1 MIVIN
6 NPRQSDP
13 YQRRSQWN
21 PVAIKKSREDN
32 VTLIDK
38 SFSRRALL
46 KGTSAAAAG
55 LGALSF
61 GGDSRGFITGAFAAD
76 QPAMGTWPAGSQ
88 GSAVFVGA
96 SVPRTG
102 TYAVQGEDE
111 LKGYQLAI
119 EHINEGN
126 ELVKKISPK
135 TKKGV
140 LGKEVK
146 LVVADSGAKPNE
158 AVQAQQR
165 FITENKAVMITGGT
179 SSAVAVALN
188 KLAQREK
195 VLFVC
200 GISGSNDT
208 TGKDCVRYGFRQN
221 FYGQTAASAIIPV
234 LVKEFGKNK
243 KAAYMTPDYT
253 YGHTVTKSMQDGLAS
268 AGWTTVT
275 NQVSPLGAPDFSSY
289 LLNVANSGAEVLI
302 NVNWGHDAVLSI
314 QQAKQFG
321 VLDKMKLVVPYQVP
335 FLARETG
342 GLMQGVYAAT
352 DYWWTIED
360 KYPLAK
366 MFNAAFEKKYGYKPE
381 WGAENAYVSFLH
393 WARMVE
399 EAGTFYP
406 PDVIRAYEKSETI
419 PSLVGDVSYR
429 KEDHQCVRPVIIVKG
444 KMQKDMKNK
453 EDYYDVV
460 EIVPGAGVMQKPD
473 AFGCNLG
480 DYS

>member
-1 MIVIN
+1 M
-6 NPRQSDP
+6 
-13 YQRRSQWN
+13 
-21 PVAIKKSREDN
+21 
-32 VTLIDK
+32 
-38 SFSRRALL
+38 
-46 KGTSAAAAG
+46 
-55 LGALSF
+55 
-61 GGDSRGFITGAFAAD
+61 FIG
-76 QPAMGTWPAGSQ
+76 
-88 GSAVFVGA
+88 V

-111 LKGYQLAI
+111 LKGYQLAV
-119 EHINEGN
+119 EHINDGH
-126 ELVKKISPK
+126 ELIKKISPK

-146 LVVADSGAKPNE
+146 LGVADSAAKPNE

-221 FYGQTAASAIIPV
+221 FFGQTAAAAIAPV

-243 KAAYMTPDYT
+243 KVAYMTPDYT
-253 YGHTVTKSMQDGLAS
+253 YGHTVTKSMQDNTAD

-289 LLNVANSGAEVLI
+289 LLNVANSGADVLI

-366 MFNAAFEKKYGYKPE
+366 MFNDGVREEVRLQAGVGRGKRLYQLRAL
-381 WGAENAYVSFLH
+381 GAHGRGGRQLLSAGRHQDLREGRDHSVAGRRRALPQGRPPVRPPGHHRQGQDAKGHEGQGRLLRRGRNRPGRGPDA
-393 WARMVE
+393 
-399 EAGTFYP
+399 EAGRVRLQARRLHLSADLRP
-406 PDVIRAYEKSETI
+406 RRRGR
-419 PSLVGDVSYR
+419 SLACGADFCAR
-429 KEDHQCVRPVIIVKG
+429 CVRRAGIARKPDPAIVCHDQLG
-444 KMQKDMKNK
+444 QFRF
-453 EDYYDVV
+453 
-460 EIVPGAGVMQKPD
+460 AGVQR
-473 AFGCNLG
+473 AGARRACWR
-480 DYS
+480 

>member
-1 MIVIN
+1 MTAN
-6 NPRQSDP
+6 RH
-13 YQRRSQWN
+13 
-21 PVAIKKSREDN
+21 
-32 VTLIDK
+32 
-38 SFSRRALL
+38 SRRDFLRQAVAT
-46 KGTSAAAAG
+46 GAG
-55 LGALSF
+55 VGALS
-61 GGDSRGFITGAFAAD
+61 TGLTPFM
-76 QPAMGTWPAGSQ
+76 AMPVWAKDEPPIGTWPAGSQ
-88 GSAVFVGA
+88 GSSVGIGVA
-96 SVPRTG
+96 VPRTG

-111 LKGYQLAI
+111 LKGWQLAV
-119 EHINEGN
+119 EHINSGH
-126 ELVKKISPK
+126 ELMKKISPK
-135 TKKGV
+135 TTKGV

-146 LVVADSGAKPNE
+146 LYVADSAAKPND

-165 FITENKAVMITGGT
+165 FITENKVVLMTGST

-195 VLFVC
+195 VLYVT

-221 FYGQTAASAIIPV
+221 FFGQTAAAAIAPV
-234 LVKEFGKNK
+234 LVKQFGKNK

-253 YGHTVTKSMQDGLAS
+253 YGHTVTKAVQDATK
-268 AGWTTVT
+268 ADGWTTVT

-289 LLNVANSGAEVLI
+289 LLNIANSGADVLI

-366 MFNAAFEKKYGYKPE
+366 LFNAAFEKKYNYKPE
-381 WGAENAYVSFLH
+381 WGAANSYVSFAH
-393 WARMVE
+393 WAHMVE

-406 PDVIRAYEKSETI
+406 PTVIKTYEKGETI
-419 PSLVGDVSYR
+419 PSLVGDVHYR
-429 KEDHQCVRPVIIVKG
+429 PEDHQCIRPVIIVKG
-444 KMQKDMKNK
+444 KMQKDMKGK
-453 EDYYDVV
+453 EDYYDIV
-460 EIVPGAGVMQKPD
+460 EIVPGAGLMQKPD
-473 AFGCNLG
+473 AFGCKLG